1 MLRGAGEVNW
11 RPGLGE
17 AARPAAV
24 RLRQALLGWTAR
36 EPVPA
41 SEAFAR
47 DGPAWQ
53 QRADAGEAP
62 AEGPAPS
69 PPPLEPWEVEDGPT
83 GDELEI
89 IAGSEERL
97 RARLAGKA
105 RRWSPGA
112 VHREPIEA
120 AGGPTYH
127 GRSRRSRGDGGV
139 AASDGAEDRHG
150 AGGDGGDGG
159 GGDGDGSR
167 KRPLQGGAERPGSS
181 GADGEDDRGRPAG
194 GAAGADG
201 GAADGGYG
209 GGTGAGRRNA
219 RDRKKNK
226 GA

>member
-1 MLRGAGEVNW
+1 MNW

-83 GDELEI
+83 GDELQVIE
-89 IAGSEERL
+89 GSEERL
-97 RARLAGKA
+97 RARLAQA
-105 RRWSPGA
+105 RQSSEFRVFTSKTTANRLSYSPLSHA
-112 VHREPIEA
+112 
-120 AGGPTYH
+120 
-127 GRSRRSRGDGGV
+127 
-139 AASDGAEDRHG
+139 
-150 AGGDGGDGG
+150 
-159 GGDGDGSR
+159 
-167 KRPLQGGAERPGSS
+167 
-181 GADGEDDRGRPAG
+181 
-194 GAAGADG
+194 
-201 GAADGGYG
+201 
-209 GGTGAGRRNA
+209 
-219 RDRKKNK
+219 
-226 GA
+226 

>member
-83 GDELEI
+83 GDELEV

-105 RRWSPGA
+105 RQLSQQRA
-112 VHREPIEA
+112 HREMREPVGGANDRQRRGGDRAVEEGA
-120 AGGPTYH
+120 AGGEPAP
-127 GRSRRSRGDGGV
+127 SGG
-139 AASDGAEDRHG
+139 
-150 AGGDGGDGG
+150 
-159 GGDGDGSR
+159 R
-167 KRPLQGGAERPGSS
+167 KRPPQGGAERPGSS

-209 GGTGAGRRNA
+209 GGAGAARRRA
-219 RDRKKNK
+219 RRKREVTDERQARRK
-226 GA
+226 